1 MRIVLICGFL
11 VATTS
16 AAFAGMGVG
25 FQWGP
30 TKQCFDPNSPPISV
44 RGVPAATRTLRF
56 KLTDLNAV
64 TFKHGGGDVAFGGQT
79 ALPYGAFHYKGPCP
93 PDRTKPHTYRLT
105 MQALDA
111 NGAVLATAKAQRRF
125 P

>member
-1 MRIVLICGFL
+1 
-11 VATTS
+11 
-16 AAFAGMGVG
+16 
-25 FQWGP
+25 
-30 TKQCFDPNSPPISV
+30 
-44 RGVPAATRTLRF
+44 
-56 KLTDLNAV
+56 
-64 TFKHGGGDVAFGGQT
+64 GQT

-93 PDRTKPHTYRLT
+93 PDPTKPHTYRLT